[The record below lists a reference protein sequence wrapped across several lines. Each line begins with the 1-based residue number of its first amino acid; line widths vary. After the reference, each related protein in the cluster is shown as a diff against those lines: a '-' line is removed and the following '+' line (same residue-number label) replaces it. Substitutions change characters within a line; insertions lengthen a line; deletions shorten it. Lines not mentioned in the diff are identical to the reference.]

1 MSPTGASFCQMPELK
16 MTLQCRRAE
25 VWELCVETGMEEP
38 LWAGAATQTGTPRSG
53 QPLKMGHAHTCTHT
67 YTHSPAPVLHEDEQ
81 NGAPAAQGR
90 GRSHGRDPA
99 L

>member
-1 MSPTGASFCQMPELK
+1 MCGNGHGGASVGRSCYADRDSQEWS
-16 MTLQCRRAE
+16 ASE
-25 VWELCVETGMEEP
+25 D
-38 LWAGAATQTGTPRSG
+38 GTRTH
-53 QPLKMGHAHTCTHT
+53 MHTHVHT
-67 YTHSPAPVLHEDEQ
+67 FPCSPVLHEDEQ

>member
-38 LWAGAATQTGTPRSG
+38 LWAGAAARTGTPGSV
-53 QPLKMGHAHTCTHT
+53 QPLKMGHTHT
-67 YTHSPAPVLHEDEQ
+67 HIRTFPCSPVLHEDEQ
-81 NGAPAAQGR
+81 NGAPAAQGK

-99 L
+99 P